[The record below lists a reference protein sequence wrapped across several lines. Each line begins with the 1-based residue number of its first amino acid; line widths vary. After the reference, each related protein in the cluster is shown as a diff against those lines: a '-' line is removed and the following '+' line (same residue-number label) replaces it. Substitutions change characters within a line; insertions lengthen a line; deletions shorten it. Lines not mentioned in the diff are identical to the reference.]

1 MVFGA
6 SVRWLVALLGILI
19 ILSGGETVN
28 LPQGNMIQF
37 QGEIVLFGQNSE
49 MGFQPSFIC
58 PLRYLRGVK
67 FYFDI
72 DT

>member
-1 MVFGA
+1 MKFGY
-6 SVRWLVALLGILI
+6 LIALLGLLI

-28 LPQGNMIQF
+28 LPQGNMVQF
-37 QGEIVLFGQNSE
+37 QGEIVLFGQSSE
-49 MGFQPSFIC
+49 MGFQASFIC

-72 DT
+72 ET